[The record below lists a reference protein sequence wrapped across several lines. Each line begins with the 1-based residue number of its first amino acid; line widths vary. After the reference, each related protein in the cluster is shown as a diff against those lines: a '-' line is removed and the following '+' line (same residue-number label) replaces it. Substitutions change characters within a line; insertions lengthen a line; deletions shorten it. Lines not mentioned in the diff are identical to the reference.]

1 MDVVQK
7 LLSVSYVKM
16 RGRDTQALTRRTER
30 EKYQF
35 LMTQYNKLLSGEIDR
50 SECVRSLGYRYSAS
64 F

>member
-7 LLSVSYVKM
+7 LQTVSYVKM
-16 RGRDTQALTRRTER
+16 RGNDTQALTRHTER

-35 LMTQYNKLLSGEIDR
+35 LMRQYNKLLSGEINR
-50 SECVRSLGYRYSAS
+50 SRYVRSLGYRYSAS